1 MKRLVLLVILFFILT
16 GCKEDMQDPYGEFG
30 APSEAAAVFAK
41 GMISMEDQL
50 EYSPTFLSD
59 YSRFYFG
66 SREQNGNPVLMEV
79 VRNSKGEWEKAL
91 PISFTGQAE
100 MEAMLSPDGQTLF
113 FSAVYDESFTKPHD
127 LFCCHYK
134 DQEWSDPIRLPDTVN
149 SSAIEYYATSTMN
162 GTLYFTREGDGIYR
176 SEWDGEQYLNAEKV
190 EEFQEYYYASHPYIA
205 PDESYLLFDARH
217 SSGLGSADIYIS
229 FMDENGHFDAPINL
243 GGLVNSSGWDAMP
256 SLSPDQSVLFFVR
269 EDMNDRDI
277 YWVSFGPD
285 QYK

>member
-100 MEAMLSPDGQTLF
+100 MEAMLSPDGQILY
-113 FSAVYDESFTKPHD
+113 FSAIQDDAYTKPHD
-127 LFCCHYK
+127 LYYCRYE
-134 DQEWSDPIRLPDTVN
+134 DQEWGEPIRLPDTIN
-149 SSAIEYYATSTMN
+149 SSGIEYYATSTVE
-162 GTLYFTREGDGIYR
+162 GTLYFTREGEGIYR
-176 SEWDGEQYLNAEKV
+176 SKMDGQQYKNAQKV
-190 EEFQEYYYASHPYIA
+190 KGLEEYYYASHPYIA
-205 PDESYLLFDARH
+205 PDESYILFDARH
-217 SSGLGSADIYIS
+217 ASGLGSADLYIA
-229 FMDENGHFDAPINL
+229 FLNEEGNFDQPINL
-243 GGLVNSSGWDAMP
+243 GDSVNSSAWDAMP